1 MYIKRLNL
9 KDYRNYDSLDVDF
22 DKNVNIIIGNNAQGK
37 TNLIEF
43 PLHPI

>member
-37 TNLIEF
+37 TNLI
-43 PLHPI
+43 